1 MVSTRSQRQ
10 SFLGPDS
17 EKVLSSG
24 VVVIVGLCGGG
35 SHIAQ
40 LLAHIGVDNYKIV
53 DPDFVDDPNLN
64 RMVGSTPNDAIE
76 KRPKVEVIRDL
87 ILRIR
92 PAANIEMFATKW
104 QENHLPLRSCT
115 AVFGCVDS
123 FASRN
128 ELEAYCR
135 RFLIPY
141 IDIGMDVHE
150 LASGRYMISGQVIA
164 SIPGQPCMK
173 CMGVLTEE
181 RISQEAQ
188 RYGDAGDRPQVIW
201 PNGVL
206 ASTAVGMFVSL
217 LTPWDKQS
225 ELVPFIEYDGNS
237 PTLKP
242 SSVIAILDKECKHY
256 PIPKGLGDPMWN
268 GIASD
273 FLKQANALQREAD

>member
-1 MVSTRSQRQ
+1 
-10 SFLGPDS
+10 
-17 EKVLSSG
+17 
-24 VVVIVGLCGGG
+24 
-35 SHIAQ
+35 
-40 LLAHIGVDNYKIV
+40 
-53 DPDFVDDPNLN
+53 
-64 RMVGSTPNDAIE
+64 
-76 KRPKVEVIRDL
+76 
-87 ILRIR
+87 
-92 PAANIEMFATKW
+92 
-104 QENHLPLRSCT
+104 
-115 AVFGCVDS
+115 
-123 FASRN
+123 
-128 ELEAYCR
+128 
-135 RFLIPY
+135 
-141 IDIGMDVHE
+141 
-150 LASGRYMISGQVIA
+150 
-164 SIPGQPCMK
+164 MK